1 MTDLPE
7 QGRGEGGPKGGSGEI
22 GSQEQPKAER
32 PAKKRLLTPSRIVL
46 FVLVIVAA
54 AVFVVEFRAQR
65 EFNRTIE
72 DVSRAWETSE
82 QMGTGMYRADLVELM
97 HGSPDSQRDEAAR
110 SETFTWKGIREHRL
124 RVEYGSGDFVNSFRT
139 LRRGE

>member
-1 MTDLPE
+1 MSDLPE
-7 QGRGEGGPKGGSGEI
+7 QGRAEGEPKGGSGEV
-22 GSQEQPKAER
+22 GSQGQPKGER
-32 PAKKRLLTPSRIVL
+32 SAKKRLLTPSRIVL
-46 FVLVIVAA
+46 FLLVIVAA

-65 EFNRTIE
+65 QFNRTIE
-72 DVSRAWETSE
+72 DLSRAWETSE
-82 QMGTGMYRADLVELM
+82 QMGTGMYRADLVKLM

-110 SETFTWKGIREHRL
+110 SETFTWKGILEHRL